1 MIYIPRTKTDRMVN
15 PREEKPVRLAS
26 MPFDI
31 PPATHDETAP
41 TFPLARLAREALEK

>member
-41 TFPLARLAREALEK
+41 TFPWPG